1 MGAAASSEFGLRRS
15 LTASEESRSERM
27 TDFGVVLATG
37 SILFTAR
44 IVCEQTLLAW
54 TRGAPMTESPAPQFV
69 LDWIG
74 LSFVILAALWAAA
87 IVILSAHERSGIS
100 SVNRWLIALALLCC
114 GLWLIPAME
123 WRLMVL
129 RVHGTERV
137 PKSWVVGAAGSGEI
151 RLLDYLLA
159 NGADAST
166 RTSAGESALGAA
178 AAADQTAA
186 AALLIAR
193 GARLENRTRITF
205 ETPLTEAAKMN
216 HLDMVRLLL
225 DHGAD
230 IDAKDVTGRTALD
243 WAHENSNT
251 GMEQLILSRSVK

>member
-1 MGAAASSEFGLRRS
+1 MVAPLEARETRA
-15 LTASEESRSERM
+15 ERV
-27 TDFGVVLATG
+27 TDLGVVLATA
-37 SILFTAR
+37 SVLFTAR

-54 TRGAPMTESPAPQFV
+54 TRGAPMTGSPVPLYA

-74 LSFVILAALWAAA
+74 LACVILALLWATA
-87 IVILSAHERSGIS
+87 IVILSVRERSRIS
-100 SVNRWLIALALLCC
+100 AINRGLIALTLLCC
-114 GLWLIPAME
+114 GLWLVPPVS
-123 WRLMVL
+123 WRLAVL
-129 RVHGTERV
+129 RVHGTEHV

-159 NGADAST
+159 NGADADT
-166 RTSAGESALGAA
+166 RTSAGESALAAA

-186 AALLIAR
+186 ATLLIAR

-216 HLDMVRLLL
+216 HLDMVGLLL

-230 IDAKDVTGRTALD
+230 IDAQDVTGRTALD
-243 WAHENSNT
+243 WAYENSNT
-251 GMEQLILSRSVK
+251 DMQRLIRSRSAR